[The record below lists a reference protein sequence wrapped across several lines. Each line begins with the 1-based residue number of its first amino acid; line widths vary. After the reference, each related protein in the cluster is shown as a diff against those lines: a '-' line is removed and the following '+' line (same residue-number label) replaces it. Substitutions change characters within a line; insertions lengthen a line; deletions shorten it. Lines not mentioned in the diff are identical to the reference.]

1 MQAHLCR
8 LSRPTLPVPPILAP
22 YPTTT
27 ALLRCHS
34 FFQIPN
40 FIAIHSFSHQTKS
53 ILDMTT
59 IQALHRAI
67 AERLWDTLRELP
79 NVGMIKEVRKPQISI
94 DNIRVERE
102 KVLPNRAQARIL
114 VTERSDEDGWLAI
127 VIELVVDT
135 SLRQYGTLV
144 LRQSSAHLRL
154 QTIFKEETG
163 LHVGACGED

>member
-1 MQAHLCR
+1 
-8 LSRPTLPVPPILAP
+8 
-22 YPTTT
+22 
-27 ALLRCHS
+27 
-34 FFQIPN
+34 
-40 FIAIHSFSHQTKS
+40 
-53 ILDMTT
+53 
-59 IQALHRAI
+59 
-67 AERLWDTLRELP
+67 
-79 NVGMIKEVRKPQISI
+79 MIKEVRKPQISI